1 MSEFK
6 PFLALEA
13 SAGSGKTFAL
23 SMRFVAL
30 ILNGAKIDE
39 ILAITFTKKAT
50 NEMKKRVIENFLT
63 FDKKEAEMK
72 ELCKLLGKDKEE
84 LIRLRDAKK
93 EEFLRKNLK
102 IYTFDALF
110 SQILRSFALNLGLMS
125 DFESVENSQDVRRA
139 FLKKLSKE
147 ELKKLATY
155 ILKIDEKEHFFNEL
169 ESLYQN
175 AYFKSLNIT
184 NQPDLSKLQSA
195 YDDLRK
201 YCLSFDNEKLKNNFK
216 SEKLHL
222 KEFLKSPII
231 DQFEERKYLQDL
243 AQEDVNFTTKRERFL
258 ESLRQYALELEN
270 FKIAN
275 LMGLLKIFI
284 EAKND
289 LHKNKNI
296 LSFSDISRRVLD
308 LIRSDLK
315 DMIYFRL
322 DGRISHLLIDEFQDT
337 SVVQYEILKPIIA
350 ELVSGEG
357 VKKNRSFF
365 YVGDKKQ
372 SIYRFRNS
380 KKELFDLLRNTF
392 TQIKTESL
400 DTNYRSLGY
409 LIEFV
414 NTQFKNKFENF
425 IPQKILEQNQNKGF
439 VRIVQSEEKDAKKTK
454 QELLKVLKEQLDFLH
469 QKGVLYEKICIL
481 CWQNNDANEILEYL
495 KEHKIPAFTQSNILL
510 ENKAS
515 VRLVLEYAKYCIFGD
530 AFYLEVMRE
539 FLDFEPERLQLDL
552 AKSPEQN
559 MLYLIKNLKLD
570 LADIALLQFLEY
582 AKQKGNFMELLFNP
596 CPLKMMGEEN
606 YGISIMTV
614 HKSKGLEFDYVVVL
628 DRLSKGQND
637 NEQILLEYDI
647 QKGWELRIKNAF
659 HKAARDASY
668 QNFLARIEKAQKDDD
683 INKLYVALTRAKNGL
698 IVIKKNPFC
707 VDGNNPSYF
716 NGKGYLNLECCEIG
730 TLNEQTAPK
739 NEEQKEQNALK
750 EFVKI
755 PLQNVEKIELK
766 EEFHFGNA
774 FHFCMQNLRLPKGEN
789 LEHIKQKA
797 KDKFRHFLSEDEFN
811 TLFKRV
817 QNLLKNEEFQALLQG
832 KKLLKE
838 QPLSFNGELK
848 RLDLLAFDEKEALI
862 IDYKTGEF
870 NAKNGEQITLY
881 KQAIEEILKKQ
892 NTRAFLIYCQDEIQI
907 LEN

>member
-63 FDKKEAEMK
+63 IDKKEAEMK

-175 AYFKSLNIT
+175 AYFKNLNIT
-184 NQPDLSKLQSA
+184 NQPGLSKLQSA

-231 DQFEERKYLQDL
+231 DQFEERKYLRDL

-258 ESLRQYALELEN
+258 ESLRQYALELED

-596 CPLKMMGEEN
+596 CPLKMIDEEN

-707 VDGNNPSYF
+707 VNGNNPSYF
-716 NGKGYLNLECCEIG
+716 NGKSYLNLECCEIG

-870 NAKNGEQITLY
+870 NAKNAEQITLY
-881 KQAIEEILKKQ
+881 KQAIKEILNKQ
-892 NTRAFLIYCQDEIQI
+892 NTRAFLIYCQDAIQI

>member
-231 DQFEERKYLQDL
+231 DQFEERKYLRDL

-596 CPLKMMGEEN
+596 CPLKMIDEEN

-683 INKLYVALTRAKNGL
+683 INKLYVALTRAKDGL

-707 VDGNNPSYF
+707 VNGNNPSYF
-716 NGKGYLNLECCEIG
+716 NGKSYLNLECCEIG

-789 LEHIKQKA
+789 LENVKQKTR
-797 KDKFRHFLSEDEFN
+797 DKFRHFLSEDEFN

-838 QPLSFNGELK
+838 QSLSFNGELK

-870 NAKNGEQITLY
+870 NAKNAEQITFY
-881 KQAIEEILKKQ
+881 KQAIEEILNKQ

>member
-231 DQFEERKYLQDL
+231 DQFEERKYLRDL

-596 CPLKMMGEEN
+596 CPLKMIDEEN

-683 INKLYVALTRAKNGL
+683 INKLYVALTRAKDGL

-707 VDGNNPSYF
+707 VNGNNPSYF

-739 NEEQKEQNALK
+739 NEEQKEQNTLK

-789 LEHIKQKA
+789 LENVKQKTR
-797 KDKFRHFLSEDEFN
+797 DKFRHFLSEDEFN

-870 NAKNGEQITLY
+870 NAKNAEQITLY
-881 KQAIEEILKKQ
+881 KQAIKEILNKQ
-892 NTRAFLIYCQDEIQI
+892 NTRAFLIYCQDAIQI

>member
-63 FDKKEAEMK
+63 FDKKEAETK

-231 DQFEERKYLQDL
+231 DQFEERKYLRDL

-258 ESLRQYALELEN
+258 ESLRQYALELED

-380 KKELFDLLRNTF
+380 KKELFDLLKNTF

-439 VRIVQSEEKDAKKTK
+439 VRIVQSEEKDTKKTK

-596 CPLKMMGEEN
+596 CPLKMIDEEN

-707 VDGNNPSYF
+707 VNGNNPSYF

-774 FHFCMQNLRLPKGEN
+774 FHFCMQGLKLPNGEN

-817 QNLLKNEEFQALLQG
+817 QNLLENKDFQALLQG
-832 KKLLKE
+832 KKILKE

-870 NAKNGEQITLY
+870 NAKNAEQITLY
-881 KQAIEEILKKQ
+881 KQAIEEILNKQ
-892 NTRAFLIYCQDEIQI
+892 NTRAFLIYCQDAIQI

>member
-231 DQFEERKYLQDL
+231 DQFEERKYLRDL

-596 CPLKMMGEEN
+596 CPLKMIDEEN

-707 VDGNNPSYF
+707 VNGNNPSYF

-739 NEEQKEQNALK
+739 NEEQKEQNTLK

-755 PLQNVEKIELK
+755 PLQNVEKIELS

-774 FHFCMQNLRLPKGEN
+774 FHFCMQSLRLPKGEN
-789 LEHIKQKA
+789 LENVKQKTR
-797 KDKFRHFLSEDEFN
+797 DKFRHFLSEDEFN

-817 QNLLKNEEFQALLQG
+817 QNLLENKDFQALLQG

-838 QPLSFNGELK
+838 QPLSFNNELK

-870 NAKNGEQITLY
+870 NAKNAEQITLY
-881 KQAIEEILKKQ
+881 KQAIEEILNKQ
-892 NTRAFLIYCQDEIQI
+892 NTRAFLIYCQDAIQI

>member
-63 FDKKEAEMK
+63 FDKKEAETK
-72 ELCKLLGKDKEE
+72 DLCKLLGKDKEE

-184 NQPDLSKLQSA
+184 NQPGLSKLQSA

-231 DQFEERKYLQDL
+231 DQFEERKYLRDL

-596 CPLKMMGEEN
+596 CPLKMIDEEN

-683 INKLYVALTRAKNGL
+683 INKLYVALTRAKDGL

-707 VDGNNPSYF
+707 VNGNNPSYF
-716 NGKGYLNLECCEIG
+716 NDKGYLNLECCEIG

-789 LEHIKQKA
+789 LENVKQKTR
-797 KDKFRHFLSEDEFN
+797 DKFRHFLSEDEFN

-870 NAKNGEQITLY
+870 NAKNAEQITLY
-881 KQAIEEILKKQ
+881 KQAIKEILNKQ
-892 NTRAFLIYCQDEIQI
+892 NTRAFLIYCQDAIQI

>member
-63 FDKKEAEMK
+63 FDKKEAETK

-125 DFESVENSQDVRRA
+125 DFESVENSQDVRRT

-231 DQFEERKYLQDL
+231 DQFEERKYLRDL

-258 ESLRQYALELEN
+258 ESLRQYALELED

-439 VRIVQSEEKDAKKTK
+439 VRIVQSEEKDTKKTK
-454 QELLKVLKEQLDFLH
+454 QELLKVLKERLDFLH

-596 CPLKMMGEEN
+596 CPLKMIDEEN

-707 VDGNNPSYF
+707 VNGNNPSYF

-789 LEHIKQKA
+789 LENVKQKTR
-797 KDKFRHFLSEDEFN
+797 DKFRHFLSEDEFN

-870 NAKNGEQITLY
+870 NAKNAEQITLY
-881 KQAIEEILKKQ
+881 KQAIKEILNKQ
-892 NTRAFLIYCQDEIQI
+892 NTRAFLIYCQDAIQI

>member
-63 FDKKEAEMK
+63 FDKKEAETK

-380 KKELFDLLRNTF
+380 KKELFDLLKNTF

-439 VRIVQSEEKDAKKTK
+439 VRIVQSEEKDTKKTK

-539 FLDFEPERLQLDL
+539 FLDFEPEKLQLDL

-596 CPLKMMGEEN
+596 CPLKMMDEEN

-659 HKAARDASY
+659 HKATRDASY

-683 INKLYVALTRAKNGL
+683 INKLYVALTRAKDGL

-707 VDGNNPSYF
+707 VNGNNPSYF

-774 FHFCMQNLRLPKGEN
+774 FHFCMQGLKLPNGEN

-817 QNLLKNEEFQALLQG
+817 QNLLENKDFQALLQG
-832 KKLLKE
+832 KKILKE

-870 NAKNGEQITLY
+870 NAKNAEQITLY
-881 KQAIEEILKKQ
+881 KQAIEEILNKQ
-892 NTRAFLIYCQDEIQI
+892 NTRAFLIYCQDAIQI

>member
-63 FDKKEAEMK
+63 FDKKEAETK
-72 ELCKLLGKDKEE
+72 DLCKLLGKDKEE

-93 EEFLRKNLK
+93 EEFLRKNLR

-184 NQPDLSKLQSA
+184 NQPGLSKLQSA

-231 DQFEERKYLQDL
+231 DQFEERKYLRDL

-258 ESLRQYALELEN
+258 ESLRQYALELED

-596 CPLKMMGEEN
+596 CPLKMIDEEN

-683 INKLYVALTRAKNGL
+683 INKLYVALTRAKDGL

-707 VDGNNPSYF
+707 VNGNNPSYF
-716 NGKGYLNLECCEIG
+716 NGKGYLNLKCCEIG

-774 FHFCMQNLRLPKGEN
+774 FHFCMQGLKLPNGEN

-817 QNLLKNEEFQALLQG
+817 QNLLENKDFQALLQG

-870 NAKNGEQITLY
+870 NAKNAEQITLY
-881 KQAIEEILKKQ
+881 KQAIKEILNKQ
-892 NTRAFLIYCQDEIQI
+892 NTRAFLIYCQDAIQI

>member
-63 FDKKEAEMK
+63 FDKKEAETK
-72 ELCKLLGKDKEE
+72 DLCKLLGKDKEE

-93 EEFLRKNLK
+93 EEFLRKNLR

-184 NQPDLSKLQSA
+184 NQPGLSKLQSA

-231 DQFEERKYLQDL
+231 DQFEERKYLRDL

-258 ESLRQYALELEN
+258 ESLRQYALELED

-596 CPLKMMGEEN
+596 CPLKMIDEEN

-683 INKLYVALTRAKNGL
+683 INKLYVALTRAKDGL

-707 VDGNNPSYF
+707 VNGNNPSYF

-789 LEHIKQKA
+789 LENVKQKTR
-797 KDKFRHFLSEDEFN
+797 DKFRHFLSEDEFN

-838 QPLSFNGELK
+838 QPFSFNGELK

-870 NAKNGEQITLY
+870 NAKNAEQITLY
-881 KQAIEEILKKQ
+881 KQAIEEILNKQ
-892 NTRAFLIYCQDEIQI
+892 NTRAFLIYCQDAIQI

>member
-13 SAGSGKTFAL
+13 SAGSGKTFTL
-23 SMRFVAL
+23 SVRFVAL
-30 ILNGAKIDE
+30 ILSGAKIDE

-63 FDKKEAEMK
+63 FDKKEAETK
-72 ELCKLLGKDKEE
+72 ELCKLLAKDKEE
-84 LIRLRDAKK
+84 LIRLRDSKK

-125 DFESVENSQDVRRA
+125 DFESVENSQDLRRT

-155 ILKIDEKEHFFNEL
+155 ILKIDEKEHFFSEL

-184 NQPDLSKLQSA
+184 NQPGLSKLQNA

-201 YCLSFDNEKLKNNFK
+201 YCLNFDNKNLKSNFK

-231 DQFEERKYLQDL
+231 DQFEEKKYLRDL
-243 AQEDVNFTTKRERFL
+243 AQEDVNFTAKRERFL

-275 LMGLLKIFI
+275 LMELLKIFI
-284 EAKND
+284 KAKND

-380 KKELFDLLRNTF
+380 KKELFDLLRDTF

-400 DTNYRSLGY
+400 DTNYRSLGH

-539 FLDFEPERLQLDL
+539 FLGFEPERLQLDL
-552 AKSPEQN
+552 AKSAEEN
-559 MLYLIKNLKLD
+559 VLYLIRNLKLN

-582 AKQKGNFMELLFNP
+582 AKQKGNFMELLFSP
-596 CPLKMMGEEN
+596 CPLKMMDEEN

-614 HKSKGLEFDYVVVL
+614 HKSKGLEFDYVIVL

-659 HKAARDASY
+659 HKAVRDASY

-707 VDGNNPSYF
+707 VNGNNPSYF
-716 NGKGYLNLECCEIG
+716 NGKGYLDLECCEIG

-755 PLQNVEKIELK
+755 PLQNVEKIKLS

-774 FHFCMQNLRLPKGEN
+774 FHFCMQNLRLPRGEN
-789 LEHIKQKA
+789 LENVKQKTR
-797 KDKFRHFLSEDEFN
+797 DKFRHFLNEDEFN

-817 QNLLKNEEFQALLQG
+817 ENLLQNKDFQALLQG

-838 QPLSFNGELK
+838 QSLSFNGELK

-870 NAKNGEQITLY
+870 NAKNAEQITLY
-881 KQAIEEILKKQ
+881 KQAIEEILNKQ
-892 NTRAFLIYCQDEIQI
+892 NTRAFLIYCQNEIQI

>member
-84 LIRLRDAKK
+84 LIRLRDTKK

-380 KKELFDLLRNTF
+380 KKELFDLLKNTF

-439 VRIVQSEEKDAKKTK
+439 VRIVQSEEKDTKKTK

-539 FLDFEPERLQLDL
+539 FLDFEPKRLQLDL

-596 CPLKMMGEEN
+596 CPLKMIDEEN

-707 VDGNNPSYF
+707 VNGNNPSYF

-774 FHFCMQNLRLPKGEN
+774 FHFCMQGLKLPNGEN

-817 QNLLKNEEFQALLQG
+817 QNLLENKEFQALLQG

-870 NAKNGEQITLY
+870 NAKNAEQITLY
-881 KQAIEEILKKQ
+881 KQAIKEILNKQ
-892 NTRAFLIYCQDEIQI
+892 NTRAFLIYCQDAIQI

>member
-84 LIRLRDAKK
+84 LIRLRDTKK

-175 AYFKSLNIT
+175 AYFKNLNIT
-184 NQPDLSKLQSA
+184 NQPGLSKLQSA

-231 DQFEERKYLQDL
+231 DQFEERKYLRDL

-539 FLDFEPERLQLDL
+539 FLDFEPEKLQLDL

-596 CPLKMMGEEN
+596 CPLKMMDEEN

-659 HKAARDASY
+659 HKATRDASY

-683 INKLYVALTRAKNGL
+683 INKLYVALTRAKDGL

-707 VDGNNPSYF
+707 VNGNNPSYF

-774 FHFCMQNLRLPKGEN
+774 FHFCMQGLKLPNGEN

-817 QNLLKNEEFQALLQG
+817 QNLLENKDFQALLQG
-832 KKLLKE
+832 KKILKE

-870 NAKNGEQITLY
+870 NAKNAEQITLY
-881 KQAIEEILKKQ
+881 KQAIEEILNKQ
-892 NTRAFLIYCQDEIQI
+892 NTRAFLIYCQDAIQI

>member
-175 AYFKSLNIT
+175 AYFKNLNIT
-184 NQPDLSKLQSA
+184 NQPGLSKLQSA

-231 DQFEERKYLQDL
+231 DQFEEKKYLRDL

-270 FKIAN
+270 FKITN

-596 CPLKMMGEEN
+596 CPLKMIDEEN

-707 VDGNNPSYF
+707 VNGNNPSYF

-774 FHFCMQNLRLPKGEN
+774 FHFCMQGLKLPKGEN

-870 NAKNGEQITLY
+870 NAKNAEQITLY
-881 KQAIEEILKKQ
+881 KQAIKEILNKQ

>member
-175 AYFKSLNIT
+175 AYFKNLNIT

-231 DQFEERKYLQDL
+231 DQFEERKYLRDL

-275 LMGLLKIFI
+275 LIGLLKIFI

-582 AKQKGNFMELLFNP
+582 AKQKGNFMELLFNS
-596 CPLKMMGEEN
+596 CPLKMIDEEN

-683 INKLYVALTRAKNGL
+683 INKFYVALTRAKNGL

-707 VDGNNPSYF
+707 VNGNNPSYF
-716 NGKGYLNLECCEIG
+716 NGKSYLNLECCEIG

-870 NAKNGEQITLY
+870 NAKNAEQITLY
-881 KQAIEEILKKQ
+881 KQAIKEILNKQ
-892 NTRAFLIYCQDEIQI
+892 NTRAFLIYCQDAIQI

>member
-63 FDKKEAEMK
+63 FDKKEAETK

-175 AYFKSLNIT
+175 AYFKNLNIT
-184 NQPDLSKLQSA
+184 NQPGLSKLQSA

-231 DQFEERKYLQDL
+231 DQFEEKKYLRDL

-270 FKIAN
+270 FKITN

-596 CPLKMMGEEN
+596 CPLKMIDEEN

-707 VDGNNPSYF
+707 VNGNNPSYF

-774 FHFCMQNLRLPKGEN
+774 FHFCMQGLKLPKGEN

-817 QNLLKNEEFQALLQG
+817 QNLLENKDFQALLQG

-870 NAKNGEQITLY
+870 NAKNAEQITLY
-881 KQAIEEILKKQ
+881 KQAIKEILNKQ
-892 NTRAFLIYCQDEIQI
+892 NTRAFLIYCQDAIQI

>member
-84 LIRLRDAKK
+84 LIRLRDAEK

-175 AYFKSLNIT
+175 AYFKNLNIT
-184 NQPDLSKLQSA
+184 NQPGLSKLQSA

-231 DQFEERKYLQDL
+231 DQFEEKKYLRDL

-270 FKIAN
+270 FKITN

-596 CPLKMMGEEN
+596 CPLKMIDEEN

-707 VDGNNPSYF
+707 VNGNNPSYF

-774 FHFCMQNLRLPKGEN
+774 FHFCMQGLKLPKGEN

-817 QNLLKNEEFQALLQG
+817 QNLLENKDFQALLQG

-870 NAKNGEQITLY
+870 NAKNAEQITLY
-881 KQAIEEILKKQ
+881 KQAIKEILNKQ
-892 NTRAFLIYCQDEIQI
+892 NTRAFLIYCQDAIQI

>member
-147 ELKKLATY
+147 EFKKLATY

-184 NQPDLSKLQSA
+184 NQPGLSKLQSA

-231 DQFEERKYLQDL
+231 DQFEEKKYLRDL

-258 ESLRQYALELEN
+258 ESLRQYALELED

-596 CPLKMMGEEN
+596 CPLKMIDEEN

-707 VDGNNPSYF
+707 VNGNNPSYF

-870 NAKNGEQITLY
+870 NAKNAEQITLY
-881 KQAIEEILKKQ
+881 KQAIKEILNKQ
-892 NTRAFLIYCQDEIQI
+892 NTRAFLIYCQDAIQI

>member
-63 FDKKEAEMK
+63 FDKKEAETK
-72 ELCKLLGKDKEE
+72 ELCKLLGKNKEE

-184 NQPDLSKLQSA
+184 NQPDLSKLQST

-231 DQFEERKYLQDL
+231 DQFEERKYLRDL

-596 CPLKMMGEEN
+596 CPLKMIDEEN

-707 VDGNNPSYF
+707 VNGNNPSYF

-730 TLNEQTAPK
+730 TLNEQTTPK
-739 NEEQKEQNALK
+739 NEDKKEQNTLK

-755 PLQNVEKIELK
+755 PLQNVEKIELS

-774 FHFCMQNLRLPKGEN
+774 FHFCMQSLRLPKGEN
-789 LEHIKQKA
+789 LENVKQKTR
-797 KDKFRHFLSEDEFN
+797 DKFRHFLSEDEFN

-817 QNLLKNEEFQALLQG
+817 QNLLENKDFQALLQG

-838 QPLSFNGELK
+838 QPLSFNNELK

-870 NAKNGEQITLY
+870 NAKNAEQITLY
-881 KQAIEEILKKQ
+881 KQAIEEILNKQ
-892 NTRAFLIYCQDEIQI
+892 NTRAFLIYCQDAIQI

>member
-175 AYFKSLNIT
+175 AYFKNLNIT
-184 NQPDLSKLQSA
+184 NQPGLSKLQSA

-231 DQFEERKYLQDL
+231 DQFEERKYLRDL

-258 ESLRQYALELEN
+258 ESLRQYALELED

-596 CPLKMMGEEN
+596 CPLKMIDEEN

-707 VDGNNPSYF
+707 VNGNNPSYF
-716 NGKGYLNLECCEIG
+716 NGKSYLNLECCEIG

-870 NAKNGEQITLY
+870 NAKNAEQITLY
-881 KQAIEEILKKQ
+881 KQAIKEILNKQ
-892 NTRAFLIYCQDEIQI
+892 NTRAFLIYCQDAIQI

>member
-63 FDKKEAEMK
+63 FDKKEAETK
-72 ELCKLLGKDKEE
+72 ELCKLLAKDKEE

-125 DFESVENSQDVRRA
+125 DFESVENSQDLRRT

-222 KEFLKSPII
+222 KEFLKSAII
-231 DQFEERKYLQDL
+231 DQFEERKYLRDL
-243 AQEDVNFTTKRERFL
+243 AQEDVNFTAKRERFL
-258 ESLRQYALELEN
+258 ESLRQYALELED

-275 LMGLLKIFI
+275 LMELLKIFI

-337 SVVQYEILKPIIA
+337 SVVQYETLKPIIA

-380 KKELFDLLRNTF
+380 KKELFDLLRDTF
-392 TQIKTESL
+392 TQIKTENL
-400 DTNYRSLGY
+400 DTNYRSLGH

-439 VRIVQSEEKDAKKTK
+439 VRIVQSEETDAKKTK

-510 ENKAS
+510 ENKAI

-539 FLDFEPERLQLDL
+539 FLGFEPERLQLDL

-559 MLYLIKNLKLD
+559 VLYLIKNLKLD

-582 AKQKGNFMELLFNP
+582 AKQKGNFMELLFSP
-596 CPLKMMGEEN
+596 CLLKMIGEEN
-606 YGISIMTV
+606 YGVSIMTV
-614 HKSKGLEFDYVVVL
+614 HKSKGLEFDYVIVL

-637 NEQILLEYDI
+637 SKQILLEYDI

-659 HKAARDASY
+659 HKATRDTSY

-707 VDGNNPSYF
+707 VNGNNPSYF
-716 NGKGYLNLECCEIG
+716 NGKGYLDLECCEIG

-755 PLQNVEKIELK
+755 PLQNVEKIELS

-774 FHFCMQNLRLPKGEN
+774 FHFCMQSLRLPKGEN
-789 LEHIKQKA
+789 LENVKQKTR
-797 KDKFRHFLSEDEFN
+797 DKFRHFLNEDEFN

-817 QNLLKNEEFQALLQG
+817 QNLLENKDFQALLQG

-848 RLDLLAFDEKEALI
+848 RLDLLALDEKEAFI

-870 NAKNGEQITLY
+870 NAKNAEQITLY
-881 KQAIEEILKKQ
+881 KQAIKEILNKQ
-892 NTRAFLIYCQDEIQI
+892 NTRAFLIYCQDAIQI

>member
-63 FDKKEAEMK
+63 FDKKEAETK
-72 ELCKLLGKDKEE
+72 ELCKLLAKDKEE

-125 DFESVENSQDVRRA
+125 DFESVENSQDVRKA

-155 ILKIDEKEHFFNEL
+155 ILKVDEKEHFFNEL

-184 NQPDLSKLQSA
+184 NQPGLSKLQSA

-201 YCLSFDNEKLKNNFK
+201 YCLSFDDKNLKSNFK

-222 KEFLKSPII
+222 KEFLKSSII
-231 DQFEERKYLQDL
+231 DQFEEKKYLRDL
-243 AQEDVNFTTKRERFL
+243 AQEDVNFTAKRERFL
-258 ESLRQYALELEN
+258 ESLRQYALELED
-270 FKIAN
+270 FKVAN
-275 LMGLLKIFI
+275 LMELLKIFI
-284 EAKND
+284 KAKND

-296 LSFSDISRRVLD
+296 LSFSDISRKVLD

-380 KKELFDLLRNTF
+380 KKELFDLLRDTF

-400 DTNYRSLGY
+400 DTNYRSLGH
-409 LIEFV
+409 LIDFV

-439 VRIVQSEEKDAKKTK
+439 VRIVQSEETDAKKTK

-469 QKGVLYEKICIL
+469 QKGILYEKICIL

-495 KEHKIPAFTQSNILL
+495 KEHKIPAFTQSNVLL

-539 FLDFEPERLQLDL
+539 FLGFEPERLQLDL

-559 MLYLIKNLKLD
+559 VLYLIRNLKLD

-582 AKQKGNFMELLFNP
+582 AKQKGNFMELLFSP
-596 CPLKMMGEEN
+596 CPLKMIGEEN
-606 YGISIMTV
+606 YGVSIMTV
-614 HKSKGLEFDYVVVL
+614 HKSKGLEFDYVIVL

-637 NEQILLEYDI
+637 SKQILLEYDI

-659 HKAARDASY
+659 HKAARDTSY

-707 VDGNNPSYF
+707 VNGNNPSYF
-716 NGKGYLNLECCEIG
+716 NGKGYLDLECCEIG
-730 TLNEQTAPK
+730 TLNEQTTPK
-739 NEEQKEQNALK
+739 NEEKKELNALK

-755 PLQNVEKIELK
+755 PLQNVEKIELS

-774 FHFCMQNLRLPKGEN
+774 FHFCMQSLRLPKGEN
-789 LEHIKQKA
+789 LENVKQKTR
-797 KDKFRHFLSEDEFN
+797 DKFRHFLNEDEFN

-817 QNLLKNEEFQALLQG
+817 QNLLENKDFQALLQG

-848 RLDLLAFDEKEALI
+848 RLDLLALDEKEAFI

-870 NAKNGEQITLY
+870 NAKNAEQIALY
-881 KQAIEEILKKQ
+881 KQAIKEILNKQ

>member
-1 MSEFK
+1 M
-6 PFLALEA
+6 
-13 SAGSGKTFAL
+13 
-23 SMRFVAL
+23 
-30 ILNGAKIDE
+30 
-39 ILAITFTKKAT
+39 
-50 NEMKKRVIENFLT
+50 
-63 FDKKEAEMK
+63 
-72 ELCKLLGKDKEE
+72 
-84 LIRLRDAKK
+84 
-93 EEFLRKNLK
+93 
-102 IYTFDALF
+102 
-110 SQILRSFALNLGLMS
+110 
-125 DFESVENSQDVRRA
+125 
-139 FLKKLSKE
+139 
-147 ELKKLATY
+147 
-155 ILKIDEKEHFFNEL
+155 
-169 ESLYQN
+169 
-175 AYFKSLNIT
+175 
-184 NQPDLSKLQSA
+184 
-195 YDDLRK
+195 
-201 YCLSFDNEKLKNNFK
+201 
-216 SEKLHL
+216 
-222 KEFLKSPII
+222 
-231 DQFEERKYLQDL
+231 
-243 AQEDVNFTTKRERFL
+243 
-258 ESLRQYALELEN
+258 
-270 FKIAN
+270 
-275 LMGLLKIFI
+275 
-284 EAKND
+284 
-289 LHKNKNI
+289 
-296 LSFSDISRRVLD
+296 
-308 LIRSDLK
+308 
-315 DMIYFRL
+315 
-322 DGRISHLLIDEFQDT
+322 
-337 SVVQYEILKPIIA
+337 
-350 ELVSGEG
+350 
-357 VKKNRSFF
+357 
-365 YVGDKKQ
+365 
-372 SIYRFRNS
+372 
-380 KKELFDLLRNTF
+380 
-392 TQIKTESL
+392 
-400 DTNYRSLGY
+400 
-409 LIEFV
+409 
-414 NTQFKNKFENF
+414 
-425 IPQKILEQNQNKGF
+425 
-439 VRIVQSEEKDAKKTK
+439 
-454 QELLKVLKEQLDFLH
+454 
-469 QKGVLYEKICIL
+469 
-481 CWQNNDANEILEYL
+481 
-495 KEHKIPAFTQSNILL
+495 L

-707 VDGNNPSYF
+707 VNGNNPSYF

-870 NAKNGEQITLY
+870 NAKNAEQITLY
-881 KQAIEEILKKQ
+881 KQAIKEILNKQ
-892 NTRAFLIYCQDEIQI
+892 NTRAFLIYCQDAIQI